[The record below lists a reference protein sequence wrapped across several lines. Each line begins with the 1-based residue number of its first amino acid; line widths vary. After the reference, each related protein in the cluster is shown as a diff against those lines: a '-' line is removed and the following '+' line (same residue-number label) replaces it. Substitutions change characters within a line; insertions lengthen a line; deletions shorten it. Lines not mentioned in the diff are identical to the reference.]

1 MCVERKIGEVA
12 KLFGVN
18 VKTLRFYQDAGI
30 LPPEHIDPETGY
42 RYYSTKQFERLN
54 TIKYLRALDVPVKQI
69 KDFFDHREVDTMLD
83 ILKEQRKEVEEKIRK
98 LEMIDRK
105 ISNRIEQLE
114 KALNTKPNTP
124 EIVTLPERTAVYLR
138 DNINVE
144 DDLEHPIRAL
154 SKSYDIHDSIF
165 LGKVGLTVSRENLLK
180 RSFGDYSSVFVILDK
195 EDNLPPLPQKIPGG
209 TYGVIRFNGSHRE
222 APKFYCVLLD
232 FLKENK
238 MEVTGDSIEITLIDY
253 GLTNDTSKF
262 VTEIQIPCKKS
273 E

>member
-1 MCVERKIGEVA
+1 MDRKIGEVA

-18 VKTLRFYQDAGI
+18 VKTLRFYQEAGI
-30 LPPEHIDPETGY
+30 LPPEYIDPETGY

-54 TIKYLRALDVPVKQI
+54 TIKYLRALDVPLKQI

-83 ILKEQRKEVEEKIRK
+83 ILKEQRKEVEEKIRN

-114 KALNTKPNTP
+114 KALSTNLNTP

-138 DNINVE
+138 DNISVE
-144 DDLEHPIRAL
+144 DDLEHPIRTL

-165 LGKVGLTVSRENLLK
+165 LGKVGLTVSLENLNK

-209 TYGVIRFNGSHRE
+209 MYGVIRFNGSHRE
-222 APKFYCVLLD
+222 TPEFYCVLLD
-232 FLKENK
+232 YLKENNMK
-238 MEVTGDSIEITLIDY
+238 ITGDSIEITLIDY

-262 VTEIQIPCKKS
+262 VTEIQIPCKKIN
-273 E
+273 